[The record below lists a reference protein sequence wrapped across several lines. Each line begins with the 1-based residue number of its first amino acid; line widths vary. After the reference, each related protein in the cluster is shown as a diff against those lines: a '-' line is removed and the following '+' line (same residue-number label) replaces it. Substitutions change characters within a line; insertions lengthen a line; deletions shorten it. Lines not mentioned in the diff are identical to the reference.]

1 MRCVRER
8 LLGRVIRDERGISGV
23 EYGLIIALIGAAVV
37 GVIAILGHVLGSG
50 YNGAASAVPHPA
62 AVSSTPA
69 GGAASGGTSD
79 GAASAGSSS
88 GGTTSGTPAKGVV
101 PVVEEGATPTDTAT
115 SSSGDKGASGIS
127 DTGAGSGT
135 ETKAASGTTT
145 ACGPGYVTESSG
157 KCVLTAKSSCVGDQI
172 FDEATNTCLIP
183 KCSGQVYDAAS
194 GKCVESAA
202 PTCQANK
209 QGYSTAT
216 NTCFACPVGWD
227 SGKGTCITQVDCSAD
242 NKMPNQWNKCQS
254 VDEYV
259 GTLQGA
265 SLNGIKNGWVPQLP
279 KTTRTY
285 NVFSAADTSS
295 WKNEP
300 WILSTAPYTAE
311 IVSVVVS
318 DPSKGLSQSDIP
330 VPAYTSDTL
339 TITTPSGPMYAQYTI
354 TYTVKVTYPWNGG
367 TKTATKVVSTR
378 VGLQS

>member
-8 LLGRVIRDERGISGV
+8 LLGRVVRDERGISGV
-23 EYGLIIALIGAAVV
+23 EYGLIIALIATAVV
-37 GVIAILGHVLGSG
+37 GVIAILGHVLSSG
-50 YNGAASAVPHPA
+50 YSGAASAVPHPA

-69 GGAASGGTSD
+69 GVATSVDTSAGASTT
-79 GAASAGSSS
+79 GSSS
-88 GGTTSGTPAKGVV
+88 GGTTSGTPANGGV
-101 PVVEEGATPTDTAT
+101 PVVAEGATTTGTAI
-115 SSSGDKGASGIS
+115 SSSGDKVASGAS
-127 DTGAGSGT
+127 DTGAGTGT
-135 ETKAASGTTT
+135 ETKSGSGETA
-145 ACGPGYVTESSG
+145 ACGSGYVSDSSG
-157 KCVLTAKSSCVGDQI
+157 KCVLSAKGSCVGDQT
-172 FDEATNTCLIP
+172 FDEATNTCRIP
-183 KCSGQVYDAAS
+183 KCSGQVYDAPS
-194 GKCVESAA
+194 GKCVESVA

-216 NTCFACPVGWD
+216 NTCFSCPVGWD
-227 SGKGTCITQVDCSAD
+227 SGNGTCITQVDCSAD

-279 KTTRTY
+279 KTTKTY
-285 NVFSAADTSS
+285 NVFSAADTNS

-339 TITTPSGPMYAQYTI
+339 TITTPSGPMYAQYTV

-367 TKTATKVVSTR
+367 TKTATKVVSTK
-378 VGLQS
+378 VGVQA